1 MNVFARWA
9 AITALALGASAPAAA
24 EDWAPRKTVS
34 VVVHTG
40 PGAGSD
46 VFARAVINIIE
57 KEKLAPV
64 RFVVVNKTGGGSTN
78 AINYTTSKD
87 GDDYTLAVYASNW
100 TTDYLVQKDATNSL
114 QSLTPIAN
122 LIFEPALIMVRADS
136 PFKTL
141 KEFIES
147 AKAAPNMR
155 KQAGGTPLGRDAML
169 RHVLVA
175 HTGAQWPLI
184 SFPGGGERLSAL
196 LGGHVD
202 TLVLDGS
209 EIGDFI
215 ESGKLRA
222 LAQVAGKRVESFP
235 ADVPT
240 IRESGYDIQIPL
252 QPRGVM
258 GPPNMSKPAAEYYRK
273 LLARLVET
281 PGWKQYVREARL
293 ESSFIAADD
302 LAAFLTRFA
311 EGTRSALK
319 SANIDVVR

>member
-1 MNVFARWA
+1 MSVLARLA
-9 AITALALGASAPAAA
+9 AVAFLTIGAGAPAWA

-122 LIFEPALIMVRADS
+122 LIFEPALIMVRTDS

-141 KEFIES
+141 KDFVDS

-184 SFPGGGERLSAL
+184 SFPGGGERLAAL

-222 LAQVAGKRVESFP
+222 LAQVADKRVESFP

-240 IRESGYDIQIPL
+240 IREAGYDIQIPL

-258 GPPNMSKPAAEYYRK
+258 GPPNMSKPAADYYRK

-281 PGWKQYVREARL
+281 QGWKQYVREARL
-293 ESSFIAADD
+293 ESSYIAADD
-302 LAAFLTRFA
+302 LAAFLAKFA
-311 EGTRSALK
+311 DGTRSALK
-319 SANIDVVR
+319 SANIEVVR

>member
-1 MNVFARWA
+1 MNVLAKLA
-9 AITALALGASAPAAA
+9 AITLLAIGASAPVAA
-24 EDWAPRKTVS
+24 EDWVPRKTVS

-114 QSLTPIAN
+114 QNLTPIAN
-122 LIFEPALIMVRADS
+122 LIFEPALIMVRSDS
-136 PFKTL
+136 QFKTL
-141 KEFIES
+141 KDFIES

-209 EIGDFI
+209 ELGDFI

-222 LAQVAGKRVESFP
+222 LAQVADKRVESFP
-235 ADVPT
+235 TDVPT

-273 LLARLVET
+273 LLAKLVES

-293 ESSFIAADD
+293 ESSFIAADE
-302 LAAFLTRFA
+302 LAAFLGKFA

-319 SANIDVVR
+319 SANIEVVR